1 MKLVKKLIILLIIIL
16 LGFGI
21 YKFFFACD
29 KVIIDF
35 NQEFTLK
42 VLDYAKVSDEA
53 YVKLLKI
60 TDQRC
65 QGSDCERE
73 GQIEYQLVVLNDM
86 RVQFV
91 TLSTLE
97 QTAIEINKTN
107 YVLELTDGTNL
118 EQGKFRL
125 NLIEEKK

>member
-16 LGFGI
+16 LGLGI
-21 YKFFFACD
+21 YKFFFACE
-29 KVIIDF
+29 KIIIDF
-35 NQEFTLK
+35 NQDFTLA

-60 TDQRC
+60 NDQRC
-65 QGSDCERE
+65 LEENCERK
-73 GQIEYQLVVLNDM
+73 GQIEYKLVVLNDM

-91 TLSTLE
+91 TLRTLDP
-97 QTAIEINKTN
+97 TSVEINKTN
-107 YVLELTDGTNL
+107 YVLELTDGTDP
-118 EQGKFRL
+118 EKGKFKL

>member
-16 LGFGI
+16 LGLGI

-73 GQIEYQLVVLNDM
+73 GQIAYQLVVLNDM